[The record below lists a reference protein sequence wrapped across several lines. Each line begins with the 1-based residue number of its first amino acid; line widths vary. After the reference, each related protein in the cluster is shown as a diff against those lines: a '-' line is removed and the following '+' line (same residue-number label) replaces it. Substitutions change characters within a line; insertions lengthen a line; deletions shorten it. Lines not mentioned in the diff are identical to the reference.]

1 MGQEGERSREVKVE
15 GKVLAYAG
23 GLMLMIRE
31 NECANEKCIWSGGHK
46 VHHTGILILRCL

>member
-1 MGQEGERSREVKVE
+1 VGQEGERSREVKVE